1 MDDGTTKNC
10 KSEQKKL
17 GNDVIGFI
25 KKREARGAGE
35 PMSLGIRKRRAAPR
49 ADVPFLLDG
58 LATGF
63 LL

>member
-1 MDDGTTKNC
+1 MDPQ
-10 KSEQKKL
+10 KSVKANKKKL